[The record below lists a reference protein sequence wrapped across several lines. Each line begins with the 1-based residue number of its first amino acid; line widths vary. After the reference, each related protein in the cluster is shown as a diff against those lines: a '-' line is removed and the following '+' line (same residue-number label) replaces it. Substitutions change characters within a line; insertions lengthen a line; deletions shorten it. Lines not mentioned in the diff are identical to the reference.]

1 MMVRMKTY
9 LECRHCQLS
18 PSVTTLVQDE
28 LESLRPSLQ
37 IHEARVFIEHRAEQ
51 SPPFHIAAHLV
62 TPGPDVCAQ
71 SMDHTLRAALAKLMA
86 QLRDRI
92 VHRNRKRDRRG
103 RKPLRTA
110 HQAARS

>member
-1 MMVRMKTY
+1 MVVPMKTY

-18 PSVTTLVQDE
+18 PSVTTLVQNE

-37 IHEARVFIEHRAEQ
+37 IHEARVFIEHRVEQ

-62 TPGPDVCAQ
+62 TPGPDVFAQ
-71 SMDHTLRAALAKLMA
+71 SVDHTLQAALGKLMT

-92 VHRNRKRDRRG
+92 DHRNRKRDQSG
-103 RKPLRTA
+103 RKPLRTSP
-110 HQAARS
+110 QNARS